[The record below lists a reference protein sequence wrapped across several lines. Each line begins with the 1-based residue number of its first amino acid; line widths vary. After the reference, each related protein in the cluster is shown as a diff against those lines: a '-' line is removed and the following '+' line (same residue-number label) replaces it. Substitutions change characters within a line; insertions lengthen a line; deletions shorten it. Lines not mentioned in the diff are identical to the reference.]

1 MMRPSPSIAAF
12 VLGISVTAA
21 QAVAEGR
28 FAAPTA
34 AVREPVA
41 SGAGIVQVLLSLVVV
56 VAAILLLGWAA
67 RRFRTLP
74 LGRGGALRIVDE
86 LALGAKERAVILEVD
101 GERLVLGVGEG
112 RVALLH
118 RSPAPPQ
125 VAAPAAEGPAGAV
138 APAPQ
143 RFAELLR
150 QAVGR

>member
-1 MMRPSPSIAAF
+1 MRPAPSIAVF
-12 VLGISVTAA
+12 ISLCASAA

-28 FAAPTA
+28 FAAPSS

-41 SGAGIVQVLLSLVVV
+41 SGAGIVQVVLSLLVV

-67 RRFRTLP
+67 RRVRTLP
-74 LGRGGALRIVDE
+74 LGRGGSLRIVDE

-112 RVALLH
+112 RIALLH
-118 RSPAPPQ
+118 RSPASAQ
-125 VAAPAAEGPAGAV
+125 VGVPAADASADAAAPVPR
-138 APAPQ
+138 

-150 QAVGR
+150 QAVAR